1 MKFRQLVSVAA
12 FFLVVLC
19 FSGQPIKASPLGLN
33 VLADHPGQAGQ
44 AIPVGGHK
52 GRPWRPH
59 GGGHHGKP
67 HHGKPHWEKKLE
79 RHIKREIRRERRKR
93 IIGGIV
99 AGAIIAN
106 EINKAAQG
114 NNQCVSMSNAC
125 NQGNRYAC
133 DDYYRYCRR

>member
-1 MKFRQLVSVAA
+1 MKFRPLASLAA
-12 FFLVVLC
+12 FSLVLLC
-19 FSGQPIKASPLGLN
+19 FSGQPTKASPLGMN
-33 VLADHPGQAGQ
+33 ALADHTGNAGQ
-44 AIPVGGHK
+44 AILVGGHK

-59 GGGHHGKP
+59 GGGHHKP

-79 RHIKREIRRERRKR
+79 RHIKREIRRERRR
-93 IIGGIV
+93 RVIGGIV

-106 EINKAAQG
+106 EINKATQG
-114 NNQCVSMSNAC
+114 SNQCVSMSNAC